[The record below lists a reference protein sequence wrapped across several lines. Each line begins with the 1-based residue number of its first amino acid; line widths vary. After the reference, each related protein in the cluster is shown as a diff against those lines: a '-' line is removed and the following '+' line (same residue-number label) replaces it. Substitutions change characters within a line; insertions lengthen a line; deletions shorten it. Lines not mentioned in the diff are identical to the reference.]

1 MKTVPIKKKFVFY
14 ANRATRNFT
23 EAFTPLGGVEVN
35 DRDDLIDFSYFTWTS
50 GYSQINIDPKNKVK
64 RVRPTNQYGEVIPMK
79 YKLMERKLT
88 LPLENKKR
96 LASRLR
102 EHGVCDPMV
111 YFSIKEVPRI
121 KGKLWYVKNPIKTGG
136 AQMSVVP
143 YGKLKSVFKPK
154 YIIQEAVTD
163 LTLIANRK
171 FTIRAYVLAVN
182 KKIFLFPNAVIV
194 LHGPLYDPKSIDHN
208 VQINHKKQRRLILSE
223 FSFHSQVMMK
233 LMVEVPRVFRVF
245 PELRTAPPTD
255 YCLFGV
261 DYLLTSKLE
270 LKLIEINDVPNFV
283 HPPDFDDLIVV
294 PMFRS
299 LFYTVKQM
307 KDLNEYKF
315 IEVSL

>member
-14 ANRATRNFT
+14 SNRAVRNFT
-23 EAFTPLGGVEVN
+23 TAFTPLGGVEVN

-50 GYSQINIDPKNKVK
+50 GCSKINVDPENKLK

-88 LPLENKKR
+88 LPLEHKKK

-102 EHGVCDPMV
+102 EHDICDPMV
-111 YFSIKEVPRI
+111 YFSIKEVPQI
-121 KGKLWYVKNPIKTGG
+121 KGKLWYVKNPVKTGG
-136 AQMSVVP
+136 AYMSVVP
-143 YGKLKSVFKPK
+143 YRKLKSVFKSN

-163 LTLIANRK
+163 LTLIDNRK

-182 KKIFLFPNAVIV
+182 KKIFLFPNAVVVI
-194 LHGPLYDPKSIDHN
+194 HGPQYDPKSTDHE
-208 VQINHKKQRRLILSE
+208 VQINHKKQRRLILSQL
-223 FSFHSQVMMK
+223 SFHSQVMMK
-233 LMVEVPRVFRVF
+233 LMIEVPRIFRVF

-270 LKLIEINDVPNFV
+270 LKLIEINDIPNFV
-283 HPPDFDDLIVV
+283 HPQDFDNLLVV

-299 LFYTVKQM
+299 LLYTVKRM

>member
-1 MKTVPIKKKFVFY
+1 MKIVPIEKKFVFY
-14 ANRATRNFT
+14 ANRAVRNFT

-50 GYSQINIDPKNKVK
+50 GYSIINVDPENKVK
-64 RVRPTNQYGEVIPMK
+64 RARPTSQYGEVIPMK

-88 LPLENKKR
+88 LPLENKRR

-102 EHGVCDPMV
+102 EHGICDPMV
-111 YFSIKEVPRI
+111 YFSIREVPRI
-121 KGKLWYVKNPIKTGG
+121 KGKLWYVKNPVKTGG

-163 LTLIANRK
+163 LTLIDNRK

-182 KKIFLFPNAVIV
+182 KKIFLFPNAVVVI
-194 LHGPLYDPKSIDHN
+194 HGPQYDPKSTDHE
-208 VQINHKKQRRLILSE
+208 VQINHKKQRRLLLSGL
-223 FSFHSQVMMK
+223 SFHSQIMMK

-270 LKLIEINDVPNFV
+270 LKLVEINDVPNFV

-307 KDLNEYKF
+307 KDLNDYKF
-315 IEVSL
+315 IEVDL

>member
-1 MKTVPIKKKFVFY
+1 MKTVPIEKKFVFY

-23 EAFTPLGGVEVN
+23 LAFTPLGGVEVN
-35 DRDDLIDFSYFTWTS
+35 DRDNLIDFSYFTNTS
-50 GYSQINIDPKNKVK
+50 GFSQINIDPENRIK
-64 RVRPTNQYGEVIPMK
+64 RVRPTNQYGEIIPMR
-79 YKLMERKLT
+79 YKLMERQLT
-88 LPLENKKR
+88 LPLENKRR

-102 EHGVCDPMV
+102 EHNICDPMV
-111 YFSIKEVPRI
+111 YFSIREVPRL
-121 KGKLWYVKNPIKTGG
+121 KRKLWYVKHPVKTGG
-136 AQMSVVP
+136 KEMTVVP
-143 YGKLKSVFKPK
+143 YKKLKSVFKPN
-154 YIIQEAVTD
+154 YIIQEAVSD
-163 LTLIANRK
+163 LFLIDNRK

-182 KKIFLFPNAVIV
+182 KKIFLFPNATVVI
-194 LHGPLYDPKSIDHN
+194 HGPQYDPKSTDHE
-208 VQINHKKQRRLILSE
+208 VQINHKKQRRLLLSGLP
-223 FSFHSQVMMK
+223 FHSQVMMK
-233 LMVEVPRVFRVF
+233 LMIEVPRVFRVF
-245 PELRTAPPTD
+245 PELRMAPPTD

-283 HPPDFDDLIVV
+283 HPQDFDNLIIV

>member
-1 MKTVPIKKKFVFY
+1 MKIVPIEKKFVFY
-14 ANRATRNFT
+14 ANRAVRNF
-23 EAFTPLGGVEVN
+23 ASALTPLGGVEVN
-35 DRDDLIDFSYFTWTS
+35 DRDNLIDFSYFAHTS
-50 GYSQINIDPKNKVK
+50 GYSKINVDPENRIKK
-64 RVRPTNQYGEVIPMK
+64 VRPTNHYGEDIPMK
-79 YKLMERKLT
+79 YKIMERKLT
-88 LPLENKKR
+88 LPLEHKKR

-111 YFSIKEVPRI
+111 YFSIGEVPRTRR
-121 KGKLWYVKNPIKTGG
+121 KLWYVKNPVKTGG

-143 YGKLKSVFKPK
+143 YRKLKSVFKPK
-154 YIIQEAVTD
+154 FIIQEAVTD
-163 LTLIANRK
+163 LTLIDYKK

-182 KKIFLFPNAVIV
+182 KKIFLFPNAVII
-194 LHGPLYDPKSIDHN
+194 LHGPEYDPKSTDYE
-208 VQINHKKQRRLILSE
+208 VQINHKQQKRRLLSE
-223 FSFHSQVMMK
+223 FSFHPQVMMQ
-233 LMVEVPRVFRVF
+233 LAIEVPRVFQLF
-245 PELRTAPPTD
+245 PELRMAPPTD

-270 LKLIEINDVPNFV
+270 IKLIEINDLPNFM
-283 HPPDFDDLIVV
+283 HSRKFDNHIVV